1 MGKGGH
7 LQHQKPSAYRDGDLK
22 VGGFIPLFNLGQKAK
37 ILAFF
42 CVQARRNYIHLVSY
56 CLYVHLCVCFTSFE
70 MTLVV
75 SEMAEIWPMGFR
87 MVYCFC
93 VPLLSEM
100 FYLIAPFKTEER
112 MMYRPCSLHQQGIEA
127 LFLRS

>member
-1 MGKGGH
+1 MC
-7 LQHQKPSAYRDGDLK
+7 
-22 VGGFIPLFNLGQKAK
+22 I
-37 ILAFF
+37 
-42 CVQARRNYIHLVSY
+42 
-56 CLYVHLCVCFTSFE
+56 CVCVFHLLE

-100 FYLIAPFKTEER
+100 FSLIAPFKTEER

-127 LFLRS
+127 LFLEVLELARLLKPSPSHC